1 MDKKFSKTDV
11 NFVLDAA
18 LLVMFVLLCWE
29 SVIVRFVF
37 PPGSQAE
44 GWSLWG
50 ASFDDW
56 IAIQFATLCIFS
68 TGVTLHVMLHWSW
81 VCGVI
86 ASKRRKR
93 ASAQSAGGQDNGSRT
108 LWGVSLLIVLF
119 NAIGL
124 GVAAAAL
131 TVRGP

>member
-11 NFVLDAA
+11 NFALDTA
-18 LLVMFVLLCWE
+18 LLLTFLLLCWE

-37 PPGSQAE
+37 PPGSQAK
-44 GWSLWG
+44 GWTLWS

-56 IAIQFATLCIFS
+56 IAIQFATLCTFAA
-68 TGVTLHVMLHWSW
+68 GVTVHVMLHWSW

-93 ASAQSAGGQDNGSRT
+93 TGAQAASRQDNGSRT
-108 LWGVSLLIVLF
+108 LWGVSLLIVLL
-119 NAIGL
+119 NAMGL